1 MPNVA
6 LGARERLIEDL
17 RRAAASGR
25 LGDVTP
31 ELALEFAIGLV
42 LQAMQ
47 AAAEGR
53 IAPAQ
58 APRAVAGI
66 LRAIGVNP
74 EEAEEIALRPIG
86 AWATNRRRQAINS
99 GFRQKERKSWPSTSS
114 DSPRTAVR
122 AGASRR
128 RMASRRWRATI
139 RPQPR

>member
-6 LGARERLIEDL
+6 HGARERLIEDL

-47 AAAEGR
+47 AAAEGQ

-58 APRAVAGI
+58 APRVVAGI
-66 LRAIGVNP
+66 LRAIGVNS
-74 EEAEEIALRPIG
+74 EEAEEIALR
-86 AWATNRRRQAINS
+86 ASDRRMRD
-99 GFRQKERKSWPSTSS
+99 EPPPSS
-114 DSPRTAVR
+114 D
-122 AGASRR
+122 
-128 RMASRRWRATI
+128 
-139 RPQPR
+139 

>member
-47 AAAEGR
+47 AAAEGL

-58 APRAVAGI
+58 APRVVAGI
-66 LRAIGVNP
+66 LRAIRVNP
-74 EEAEEIALRPIG
+74 EEAEEIALR
-86 AWATNRRRQAINS
+86 ASDRRMRD
-99 GFRQKERKSWPSTSS
+99 EPPPSS
-114 DSPRTAVR
+114 D
-122 AGASRR
+122 
-128 RMASRRWRATI
+128 
-139 RPQPR
+139 